1 MKKMH
6 TLTVET
12 MKELIQVATG
22 KDRADL
28 VICHAR
34 LLNVYTGEFLE
45 NQCVSIKNGHI
56 AFVGDNADHTIAPG
70 TTVIDA
76 KDKTLIP
83 GLIDGHT
90 HLASFYEIS
99 RYIPYAVQDGTT
111 TIITE
116 TMEAYP
122 VMGYD
127 GVTELLASFRDQP
140 IRIFGTAPAMVS
152 ISPAADGI
160 HPDDLA
166 RLLDRD
172 DILGLGETYWQAVF
186 QTPDRILPAFEQT
199 LQAGRVL
206 EGHSA
211 GAGGKKLCAYLAA
224 GISSCHEPID
234 ADQALE
240 RLRLGLYVMIREGS
254 IRRDLAAIARIRE
267 KGVDTRR
274 LVLVTDGVG
283 PEDLV
288 KNKGMAY
295 VVQKAIDAG
304 FTPAEAVQMATL
316 NVAEHFSLDGMV
328 GGIAPGRCADMV
340 IIPDP
345 GTITPET
352 VISNGRIVFDKERML
367 VSPRKHLFS
376 TACRHSI
383 HLPRPL
389 TTDDF
394 AVTTGRSQ
402 NTATVR
408 VMEMVTDLVTR
419 EALMPL
425 PVKDRQVQSDRDQ
438 DLLKISAIDRTIAPG
453 TLFTGFIKG
462 FRLKKGA
469 IASSQAWDTS
479 DIVVVGACDADMAGA
494 VNRIHELQGGVVV
507 WSGGVCLAE
516 IPLPV
521 MGLISEAPVPEL
533 VRQIRAVKTAVAQL
547 GVQFPDPLLT
557 LITMTGAAIPY
568 LRICEQ
574 GLVNLKDGRNDD
586 LLMAHLN

>member
-6 TLTVET
+6 TLTVQT
-12 MKELIQVATG
+12 MKELIQVAAGTH
-22 KDRADL
+22 RADL
-28 VICHAR
+28 VIRHAR

-45 NQCVSIKNGHI
+45 KKCVSIKNSHI

-99 RYIPYAVQDGTT
+99 RYIPHAVQDGTT
-111 TIITE
+111 TIVTE

-127 GVTELLASFRDQP
+127 GVTEILASFRDQP
-140 IRIFGTAPAMVS
+140 IKIFGTAPAMVS
-152 ISPAADGI
+152 ISPAANGI
-160 HPDDLA
+160 HPDDLE

-186 QTPDRILPAFEQT
+186 QTPDRILPAFEHT
-199 LQAGRVL
+199 LRAGKVL

-211 GAGGKKLCAYLAA
+211 GAGGKKLSAYLAA

-254 IRRDLAAIARIRE
+254 IRRDLSAIARIRDA
-267 KGVDTRR
+267 GVNTRR
-274 LVLVTDGVG
+274 LILVTDGVG
-283 PEDLV
+283 PEDLLDH
-288 KNKGMAY
+288 KGMAY

-304 FTPAEAVQMATL
+304 FTQAEAIQMATL
-316 NVAEHFSLDGMV
+316 NVAEHFSLDAV
-328 GGIAPGRCADMV
+328 TGGIAPGRFADML

-345 GTITPET
+345 GVITPEM
-352 VISNGRIVFDKERML
+352 VISNGKIIFDKGRIQ
-367 VSPRKHLFS
+367 VSPRKHSFS
-376 TACRHSI
+376 KACRHSV

-389 TTDDF
+389 TPEDF
-394 AVTTGRSQ
+394 SVSTECNQ
-402 NTATVR
+402 KTVPVR
-408 VMEMVTDLVTR
+408 ILEMVTDLVTR
-419 EALMPL
+419 EAILPL
-425 PVKDRQVQSDRDQ
+425 PVVRRQVRADKDQ
-438 DLLKISAIDRTIAPG
+438 GILKISAIDRAIVPG

-462 FRLKKGA
+462 FGFHDGA

-479 DIVVVGACDADMAGA
+479 DIVVVGAHNTDMAEA

-507 WSGGVCLAE
+507 WAEGRCLAE

-521 MGLISEAPVPEL
+521 MGIISEAPVPEL
-533 VRQIRAVKTAVAQL
+533 VRQIRAVKTAAEKL
-547 GVQFPDPLLT
+547 GVTFPDPLLT
-557 LITMTGAAIPY
+557 LVTLTGAAIPY

-574 GLVNLKDGRNDD
+574 GLVNLKTGDRFAGCICES
-586 LLMAHLN
+586 

>member
-1 MKKMH
+1 MKNIRP
-6 TLTVET
+6 LSGET
-12 MKELIQVATG
+12 IAELIQVASG
-22 KDRADL
+22 KQGADL
-28 VICHAR
+28 VIRHS
-34 LLNVYTGEFLE
+34 LLFNAYTGEFLE
-45 NQCVSIKNGHI
+45 NQCVSIKSGHI

-70 TTVIDA
+70 TRVIDA
-76 KDKTLIP
+76 RGKTVIP

-99 RYIPYAVQDGTT
+99 RFIPYAIQDGTT
-111 TIITE
+111 TIVTE

-127 GVTELLASFRDQP
+127 GVTEILASFRDQP
-140 IRIFGTAPAMVS
+140 VKIFGTAPAMVS
-152 ISPAADGI
+152 ISPAASGI
-160 HPDDLA
+160 RPDDLA

-186 QTPDRILPAFEQT
+186 QTPDRILPAFEHT
-199 LQAGRVL
+199 LRAGKVL

-240 RLRLGLYVMIREGS
+240 RLRLGLHVMIREGS
-254 IRRDLAAIARIRE
+254 IRRDLSAIARIRE
-267 KGVDTRR
+267 TGVDTRR

-316 NVAEHFSLDGMV
+316 NVAEHFSLDNLV

-345 GTITPET
+345 GIITPET
-352 VISNGRIVFDKERML
+352 VISNGRIVFDKGRIQ
-367 VSPRKHLFS
+367 VSPRKHQFS
-376 TACRHSI
+376 TTCRHSVN
-383 HLPRPL
+383 LPRPL
-389 TTDDF
+389 TPQDF
-394 AVTTGRSQ
+394 EISTRCSQ
-402 NTATVR
+402 NTMPVR

-419 EALMPL
+419 ETLLPL
-425 PVKDRQVQSDRDQ
+425 PVKDGQVRSDRDQ
-438 DLLKISAIDRTIAPG
+438 DLLKISAIDRTVAPG

-462 FRLKKGA
+462 FGLKKGA

-479 DIVVVGACDADMAGA
+479 DIVVVGASDTDMAGA

-507 WSGGVCLAE
+507 WAENACLAE

-533 VRQIRAVKTAVAQL
+533 VRQIRAVKTAAAHL
-547 GVQFPDPLLT
+547 GVRFPDPLLT
-557 LITMTGAAIPY
+557 LITLTGAAIPY

-574 GLVNLKDGRNDD
+574 GLVNLKDGK
-586 LLMAHLN
+586 HLDQFPEGS

>member
-1 MKKMH
+1 MKNIRP
-6 TLTVET
+6 LSAET
-12 MKELIQVATG
+12 IAELIQVASG
-22 KDRADL
+22 KLGADL
-28 VICHAR
+28 VITHA
-34 LLNVYTGEFLE
+34 LLFNAYTGEFLE
-45 NQCVSIKNGHI
+45 NQSISVKSGHI
-56 AFVGDNADHTIAPG
+56 AFVGDNADHTVAHG
-70 TTVIDA
+70 TLVIDA
-76 KDKTLIP
+76 RGRTVIP

-99 RYIPYAVQDGTT
+99 RFIPYAVQDGTT

-122 VMGYD
+122 VMGYG

-140 IRIFGTAPAMVS
+140 IKIFGTAPAMVS
-152 ISPAADGI
+152 ISPAANGI
-160 HPDDLA
+160 HPDDLT

-186 QTPDRILPAFEQT
+186 QTPDRILPAFEKT
-199 LQAGRVL
+199 LRAGKVL

-211 GAGGKKLCAYLAA
+211 GAGGKKLSAYLAA
-224 GISSCHEPID
+224 GVSSCHEPID
-234 ADQALE
+234 ADQVLE

-254 IRRDLAAIARIRE
+254 IRRDLSAIARIRE
-267 KGVDTRR
+267 TGVDTRR

-288 KNKGMAY
+288 ENKGMAY

-316 NVAEHFSLDGMV
+316 NVAEHFSLDNLV

-352 VISNGRIVFDKERML
+352 VLSNGRIVFDKGRIP
-367 VSPRKHLFS
+367 VAPRKHLFS
-376 TACRHSI
+376 PACRHSVN
-383 HLPRPL
+383 LPRLL
-389 TTDDF
+389 TPGDF
-394 AVTTGRSQ
+394 EIKTSLNQ
-402 NTATVR
+402 NTATIR

-419 EALMPL
+419 ETLLAL
-425 PVKDRQVQSDRDQ
+425 PVKDGQVRSDRDQ
-438 DLLKISAIDRTIAPG
+438 DLLKISAIDRTMAPG

-462 FRLKKGA
+462 FGLRKGA

-479 DIVVVGACDADMAGA
+479 DIVVVGASDTDMAGA

-507 WSGGVCLAE
+507 WAENACLAE

-533 VRQIRAVKTAVAQL
+533 VRQIRAVKTAAAQL
-547 GVQFPDPLLT
+547 GVRFPDPLLT
-557 LITMTGAAIPY
+557 LITLTGAAIPY

-574 GLVNLKDGRNDD
+574 GLVNLKDGKHLD
-586 LLMAHLN
+586 LFPEGP

>member
-1 MKKMH
+1 MKNIRP
-6 TLTVET
+6 LSGET
-12 MKELIQVATG
+12 IAELIQVASG
-22 KDRADL
+22 KQGADL
-28 VICHAR
+28 VIRHS
-34 LLNVYTGEFLE
+34 LLFNAYTGEFLE
-45 NQCVSIKNGHI
+45 NQCVSIKSGHI

-70 TTVIDA
+70 TRVIDA
-76 KDKTLIP
+76 RGKTVIP

-99 RYIPYAVQDGTT
+99 RFIPYAIQDGTT
-111 TIITE
+111 TIVTE

-127 GVTELLASFRDQP
+127 GVTEILASFRDQP
-140 IRIFGTAPAMVS
+140 VKIFGTAPAMVS
-152 ISPAADGI
+152 ISPAASGI
-160 HPDDLA
+160 RPDDLA

-186 QTPDRILPAFEQT
+186 QTPDRILPAFEHT
-199 LQAGRVL
+199 LRAGKVL

-240 RLRLGLYVMIREGS
+240 RLRLGLHVMIREGS
-254 IRRDLAAIARIRE
+254 IRRDLSSIARIRE
-267 KGVDTRR
+267 TGVDTRR
-274 LVLVTDGVG
+274 LILVTDGVG

-304 FTPAEAVQMATL
+304 FTPAEALQMATL
-316 NVAEHFSLDGMV
+316 NAAEHFSLDNLV

-352 VISNGRIVFDKERML
+352 VISNGRIVFDKGRVQ

-376 TACRHSI
+376 TECRQSV

-389 TTDDF
+389 TPGDF
-394 AVTTGRSQ
+394 EVTTSCNQ
-402 NTATVR
+402 DTVPVR

-419 EALMPL
+419 ETLLPL
-425 PVKDRQVQSDRDQ
+425 PVKDGQVRADRDQ
-438 DLLKISAIDRTIAPG
+438 NILKISAIDRTMAPG

-462 FRLKKGA
+462 FGLKNGA

-479 DIVVVGACDADMAGA
+479 DIVVVGASDADMAGA
-494 VNRIHELQGGVVV
+494 VNRIRELQGGIVV
-507 WSGGVCLAE
+507 WAGGTCPAE

-533 VRQIRAVKTAVAQL
+533 VRQIQAVKTAAAHL
-547 GVQFPDPLLT
+547 GVRFPDPLLT
-557 LITMTGAAIPY
+557 LITLTGAAIPY

-574 GLVNLKDGRNDD
+574 GLVNLKDGKHLD
-586 LLMAHLN
+586 LFPEGS